1 MHLLSRLH
9 LLIKQF
15 FLFLLLCF
23 LLLVAN
29 EIFDHVGLGNVLI
42 ALLVKQFLLLL
53 LLFLGVVHIL
63 FYLLAVRSFIVK
75 DFLSL
80 FLFLGFMEQSY
91 LSFLVDSHLLTQCL
105 LVVVLH
111 VSAPL
116 VHDVACLL
124 ASLLYLF
131 EGARF
136 LRFQQLNS
144 ISEKTKIILSSFP
157 GEFGRY
163 QFLMES
169 SIIILLVRSQ
179 INIVVIA
186 ILLVLFRVHVFSWTL
201 LVALGI
207 IVLFAHAVTRL
218 SLRVLPLVIILR
230 RLINILLFVVIH
242 II

>member
-29 EIFDHVGLGNVLI
+29 EIFDHVGLGHVLI
-42 ALLVKQFLLLL
+42 ALLVKQFLLLMFL
-53 LLFLGVVHIL
+53 LLGVVHIL
-63 FYLLAVRSFIVK
+63 FYLLAVRSFIVN
-75 DFLSL
+75 DFLPLL
-80 FLFLGFMEQSY
+80 FFLGFMEECY
-91 LSFLVDSHLLTQCL
+91 LRFLVDSHLLTECL
-105 LVVVLH
+105 FVVVLH

-124 ASLLYLF
+124 SGLLYLF

-136 LRFQQLNS
+136 LGFEQLNS

-163 QFLMES
+163 QFLMER
-169 SIIILLVRSQ
+169 SIIVLLVRS
-179 INIVVIA
+179 
-186 ILLVLFRVHVFSWTL
+186 
-201 LVALGI
+201 
-207 IVLFAHAVTRL
+207 
-218 SLRVLPLVIILR
+218 
-230 RLINILLFVVIH
+230 
-242 II
+242 